1 MIEGV
6 SIYDILTLTSIVFFI
21 GVYGFVT
28 RKNLMAML
36 VSVELMLNSMALN
49 FVAVNFY
56 LHPAVLD
63 GAIFSIF
70 IITVAA
76 AETAIALAIIIN
88 LYRLIKSV
96 KVKDLETMKY

>member
-6 SIYDILTLTSIVFFI
+6 NIYDIFTLTSIVFFV
-21 GVYGFVT
+21 GLYGFVT

-36 VSVELMLNSMALN
+36 VSVELMLNAMALN
-49 FVAVNFY
+49 FVAVNKY
-56 LHPAVLD
+56 LYPDVLD
-63 GAIFSIF
+63 GAVFSIF

-76 AETAIALAIIIN
+76 AETALALAIIIN